1 MKKNFIPIIALLTIA
16 VASCTENIVPTEVV
30 KPEVKLENRAI
41 EEIIQIAQNAPSL
54 FESKDETRGTKNV
67 KKAPIQ
73 QVSKKLA
80 SLPGLSLLAP
90 AVLLVALL

>member
-54 FESKDETRGTKNV
+54 LKVRMRQEVQQTRQRKLTSQASQALQTKT
-67 KKAPIQ
+67 
-73 QVSKKLA
+73 
-80 SLPGLSLLAP
+80 
-90 AVLLVALL
+90 